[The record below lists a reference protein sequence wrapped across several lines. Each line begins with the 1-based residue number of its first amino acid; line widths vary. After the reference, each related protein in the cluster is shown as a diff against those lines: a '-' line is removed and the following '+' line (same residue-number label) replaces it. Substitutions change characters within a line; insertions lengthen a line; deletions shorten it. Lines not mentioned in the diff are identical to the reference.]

1 MIGVK
6 SMMKKYVLPMLL
18 GLGLSMSVSAYNNS
32 QLEAALERTLK
43 KQEEVCLDGIYQVE
57 TINNR
62 YFVQYTANS
71 CGGNLTWSALA
82 EMVYHSGTG
91 KYSVI
96 DLNVIEK
103 YQNFAYIDSMEISDD
118 GILSVV
124 GLAYGDKDGQH
135 RPRDKYLMKIRL
147 FDKKLLSNQFIGRLP
162 EDHYGY

>member
-1 MIGVK
+1 
-6 SMMKKYVLPMLL
+6 
-18 GLGLSMSVSAYNNS
+18 
-32 QLEAALERTLK
+32 
-43 KQEEVCLDGIYQVE
+43 
-57 TINNR
+57 
-62 YFVQYTANS
+62 
-71 CGGNLTWSALA
+71 
-82 EMVYHSGTG
+82 MVYHSGTG

-147 FDKKLLSNQFIGRLP
+147 FDKKLLGNQFIGRLP